1 MNEKEIGE
9 LRRRF
14 RPDRRSISHVRG
26 CYVSAGGE
34 ILSRF
39 DQSLAMMSQEES
51 EQILTILR
59 KTLSGTLGKN
69 LMDIV
74 FETRQVADSPEHRL
88 LMTLRESHL
97 GDETAVEAFFEKA
110 IGSLVMEDNYMILL
124 AHDVYDVPW
133 RGGDG
138 EEMEDASDHMFSYIL
153 CAVCPVK
160 RTKPALSYQLSENVF
175 RDRTPEWLVS
185 PPEAGFLFPAFD
197 QRCAN
202 LYGALYYARD
212 GKENHPDF
220 AQAVF
225 CQEVPMPAAE
235 QREIF
240 QNILGDALEEE
251 CRCEVVQ
258 AVQDAFCGMIAEHKE
273 QHETE
278 PLVVSRGAVQ
288 RVLDD
293 CGISEERTEAFGRLY
308 DEAFGED
315 TVMSPRNLVDPK
327 QMEVKMGEVTIRVSA
342 QRGDLLE
349 MRRIDGAKYILI
361 RAEDEVTVNG
371 VSVRI
376 P

>member
-9 LRRRF
+9 IRRRF
-14 RPDRRSISHVRG
+14 RPDRSSISHVRG
-26 CYVSAGGE
+26 CYVSASGE

-39 DQSLAMMSQEES
+39 NQSLAMMSQEEG
-51 EQILTILR
+51 EQILSILR

-69 LMDIV
+69 LTDIV

-88 LMTLRESHL
+88 LMALRESHL
-97 GDETAVEAFFEKA
+97 GDEEAVETFFEKA
-110 IGSLVMEDNYMILL
+110 IGSLTMEDNYMILL
-124 AHDVYDVPW
+124 AHDTYDVPW
-133 RGGDG
+133 KGGDG
-138 EEMEDASDHMFSYIL
+138 EELEDASDHVFSYIL

-160 RTKPALSYQLSENVF
+160 RTKPALSYQLQENAF

-202 LYGALYYARD
+202 LYGALYYAKD

-235 QREIF
+235 QRETF
-240 QNILGDALEEE
+240 QAILGDSLEEE

-278 PLVVSRGAVQ
+278 PWGVPGGPVQ
-288 RVLDD
+288 GVLAD
-293 CGISEERTEAFGRLY
+293 CGVAEERREEFDRRY
-308 DEAFGED
+308 DEAFGMEAE
-315 TVMSPRNLVDPK
+315 VSPRNLVDTK
-327 QMEVKMGEVTIRVSA
+327 QLEVKTADVTIRVSA

-349 MRRIDGAKYILI
+349 MRKIDGARYILI

-371 VSVRI
+371 VSVQI

>member
-9 LRRRF
+9 IRRRF
-14 RPDRRSISHVRG
+14 RPDRSSISHVRG
-26 CYVSAGGE
+26 CYVSASGE
-34 ILSRF
+34 ILSQF
-39 DQSLAMMSQEES
+39 NQSLAMMSQEES

-69 LMDIV
+69 LMDIE
-74 FETRQVADSPEHRL
+74 FETRQVVDSPEHRL

-97 GDETAVEAFFEKA
+97 GDEAAVEAFFEKA
-110 IGSLVMEDNYMILL
+110 IGSLSMEDNYMILL
-124 AHDVYDVPW
+124 AHDTYDVPW

-138 EEMEDASDHMFSYIL
+138 EEMEDASDHVFSYIL

-160 RTKPALSYQLSENVF
+160 RTKPALSYQIQENAF

-197 QRCAN
+197 QHCAN

-225 CQEVPMPAAE
+225 CQEAPMPAAE
-235 QREIF
+235 QRETF
-240 QNILGDALEEE
+240 QAILGGSLEEE

-258 AVQDAFCGMIAEHKE
+258 AVQDALCGMIAEHKE

-278 PLVVSRGAVQ
+278 PLVISRGTVQ

-293 CGISEERTEAFGRLY
+293 CGVSEERTEAFGQRY

-315 TVMSPRNLVDPK
+315 AEVSPRNLVDTK
-327 QMEVKMGEVTIRVSA
+327 QLEVKTADVTIRLSA

-349 MRRIDGAKYILI
+349 MRKIDGARYILI

-371 VSVRI
+371 VSVQIR
-376 P
+376 

>member
-14 RPDRRSISHVRG
+14 RPDRSSISHVRG
-26 CYVSAGGE
+26 CCVSAGGE

-51 EQILTILR
+51 EQILAILR

-69 LMDIV
+69 LTDIV

-88 LMTLRESHL
+88 LMALRESQL
-97 GDETAVEAFFEKA
+97 KDEEAVEAFFEKA
-110 IGSLVMEDNYMILL
+110 ISGLTMEDNYMILL

-133 RGGDG
+133 KGGDG

-160 RTKPALSYQLSENVF
+160 RTKPALSYQMRENLF

-225 CQEVPMPAAE
+225 CREVPMPAAE
-235 QREIF
+235 QRETF
-240 QNILGDALEEE
+240 QAILGNTLEEE

-258 AVQDAFCGMIAEHKE
+258 AVQDALCGLIAEHKE
-273 QHETE
+273 QREEE
-278 PLVVSRGAVQ
+278 PLVVSRGTVQ

-293 CGISEERTEAFGRLY
+293 CGVSEARTAAFGLRY
-308 DEAFGED
+308 DEAFGLEAE
-315 TVMSPRNLVDPK
+315 VSPRNLVDTK
-327 QMEVKMGEVTIRVSA
+327 QLEVKTADVTIRVSA

-349 MRRIDGAKYILI
+349 MRRIDGAKYILV

-371 VSVRI
+371 VSVQI

>member
-9 LRRRF
+9 IRRRF
-14 RPDRRSISHVRG
+14 RPDRSSISHVRG
-26 CYVSAGGE
+26 CYVSASGE

-39 DQSLAMMSQEES
+39 NQSLAMMSQEEG
-51 EQILTILR
+51 EQILSILR

-69 LMDIV
+69 LTDIV

-88 LMTLRESHL
+88 LMALRESHL
-97 GDETAVEAFFEKA
+97 GDEEAVETFFEKA
-110 IGSLVMEDNYMILL
+110 IGSLTMEDNYMILL
-124 AHDVYDVPW
+124 AHDTYDVPW
-133 RGGDG
+133 KGGDG
-138 EEMEDASDHMFSYIL
+138 EELEDASDHVFSYIL

-160 RTKPALSYQLSENVF
+160 RTKPALSYQIQENAF

-235 QREIF
+235 QRETF
-240 QNILGDALEEE
+240 QAILGDSLEEE

-278 PLVVSRGAVQ
+278 PLVVSRGTVQ

-293 CGISEERTEAFGRLY
+293 CGVSEERTEEFGRRY
-308 DEAFGED
+308 DEAFGMEAE
-315 TVMSPRNLVDPK
+315 VSPRNLVDTK
-327 QMEVKMGEVTIRVSA
+327 QLEVKTADVTIRVSA

-349 MRRIDGAKYILI
+349 MRKIDGARYILI

-371 VSVRI
+371 VSVQI